1 VILYS
6 VHVENYKGIRG
17 PLDVMFDPDSPNLL
31 EGPNGAG
38 KSTLVEAVQR
48 CLAEGH
54 NTAGVSAQ
62 EMRPRETAL
71 TPLIAVV
78 FGHAGNT
85 YRISKTFLDFPKA
98 QLDRKRPD
106 GKFEG
111 IAFGKRADEQV
122 RGMLRSQATKAK
134 EKPGERLGLFSV
146 LCSTQGKQE
155 LPALSGDAL
164 ADIREMLGAQVF
176 GSRGVAFEKAVN
188 KKYFSVWTPGGRPK
202 KGKLT
207 DIQAELLTARQN
219 LDQCMAAMQRV
230 SDLELSARNQRS
242 LHQETVNCLHIA
254 QGEHRVL
261 AAVAQQVIDLRAR
274 RVPAAGRVET
284 AIARYDH
291 MRAEIDRIIDAG
303 TKKRTCEESRPELEK
318 AEVNARSTLDT
329 CVHELTGAQAAWEA
343 VSAIHPDLEQLE
355 QRIERAT
362 EFTASDRELRTLKER
377 VRRATTADARSHFRE
392 KAGSILV
399 SVEANA
405 SRPGRK
411 RSRSRSAR
419 LPPLVSVQM
428 PSPWASSA
436 WSTRRVRLVSP
447 GWYGSV
453 VKESITCSV
462 MPSD

>member
-1 VILYS
+1 MILYS

-38 KSTLVEAVQR
+38 KSTLFEAVQR

-78 FGHAGNT
+78 FGHAGNI

-106 GKFEG
+106 GRFEG
-111 IAFGKRADEQV
+111 IAFGKKADEQV

-134 EKPGERLGLFSV
+134 EKHGERLGLFSV

-219 LDQCMAAMQRV
+219 LDQCVAAMQRV

-242 LHQETVNCLHIA
+242 LHQETVNRLHIA

-274 RVPAAGRVET
+274 RVPAASRVET

-303 TKKRTCEESRPELEK
+303 TRSELAKMPAPGWKRQKCIPGWHSTRVSTSVLAPKQPGKLPQ
-318 AEVNARSTLDT
+318 RSIPTL
-329 CVHELTGAQAAWEA
+329 
-343 VSAIHPDLEQLE
+343 
-355 QRIERAT
+355 
-362 EFTASDRELRTLKER
+362 SDS
-377 VRRATTADARSHFRE
+377 TAD
-392 KAGSILV
+392 
-399 SVEANA
+399 
-405 SRPGRK
+405 
-411 RSRSRSAR
+411 
-419 LPPLVSVQM
+419 
-428 PSPWASSA
+428 
-436 WSTRRVRLVSP
+436 
-447 GWYGSV
+447 
-453 VKESITCSV
+453 
-462 MPSD
+462 